1 MLNKYFDVKVLLD
14 NGTSQD
20 AINFL
25 RYCYDN
31 NASPNSSTLAIWNK
45 EREHHALLNKL
56 ANELYDDVDLVFE
69 LVKLADQAA
78 RDTTDYDNY
87 PQSAMDLLKW
97 IENLLTRIKN
107 NNA

>member
-1 MLNKYFDVKVLLD
+1 MVNKYVEVKQLLE

-25 RYCYDN
+25 RYCYEN
-31 NASPNSSTLAIWNK
+31 NKCPSASILQDWNK
-45 EREHHALLNKL
+45 EREHHELLNKL
-56 ANELYDDVDLVFE
+56 ATELYDDVDLVFE
-69 LVKLADQAA
+69 LIKLADQAA

-87 PQSAMDLLKW
+87 PQSAIDLLKW
-97 IENLLTRIKN
+97 IENYLTRIKN